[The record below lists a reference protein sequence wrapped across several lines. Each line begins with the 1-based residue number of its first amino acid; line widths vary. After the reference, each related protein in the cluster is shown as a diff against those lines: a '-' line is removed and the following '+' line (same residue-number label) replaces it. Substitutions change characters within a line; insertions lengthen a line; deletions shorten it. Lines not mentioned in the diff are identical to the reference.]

1 MSAFLRC
8 YVMFFLLICRILVVC
23 AWNPPPKGMMS
34 STEGAVAI
42 WRPDQCYQP
51 LSGAIM
57 HVEEPC
63 AIWRLYLLQQVHST
77 QPGGVV
83 CRLLPHFF
91 RNRRYPV
98 MERQVRSNWL
108 GTWPH
113 CRSLFNGE
121 CCEGSPSFRACFRQQ
136 QAYCHIDGSGVN
148 NWPALSNRSVT

>member
-1 MSAFLRC
+1 
-8 YVMFFLLICRILVVC
+8 
-23 AWNPPPKGMMS
+23 MMS

-83 CRLLPHFF
+83 CRLLSQFF
-91 RNRRYPV
+91 KIVDIQQLKANRVQNGLEFGPATGASSMV
-98 MERQVRSNWL
+98 SAAKDHQVSELVSANSKL
-108 GTWPH
+108 
-113 CRSLFNGE
+113 
-121 CCEGSPSFRACFRQQ
+121 
-136 QAYCHIDGSGVN
+136 I
-148 NWPALSNRSVT
+148 VT